1 MIYMGGKSRLAKHIV
16 PFLLRHNPE
25 VIIEPFVGGANITS
39 EILKQGYEGRLIL
52 SDLDSSLMC
61 MWHHV
66 IYEGWLPTLET
77 YPSREQ
83 YNEWKAAAKRGE
95 VPECNALRGW
105 ARTAASF
112 SGAPWGGYI
121 KNEVREYKSGPHHY
135 AQERINTSTKQFNLL
150 HEHAENITL
159 ECCGY
164 EAHTPHI
171 PAGAVVYIDPPY
183 ANTTAYDTEEFSHTH
198 LWETLISWAQ
208 AGAYVYVSEQSKPD
222 WVNAEVVWQKD
233 AHRGISG
240 KTSANGGSASEKLYY
255 LTPGE

>member
-39 EILKQGYEGRLIL
+39 EILKQGYKGRLVL
-52 SDLDSSLMC
+52 SDLDASLMC
-61 MWHHV
+61 MWYHV

-83 YNEWKAAAKRGE
+83 YNEWREAAKRGE
-95 VPECNALRGW
+95 VPECNALMGW
-105 ARTAASF
+105 ARTGASY
-112 SGAPWGGYI
+112 SGKPWAGYV
-121 KNEVREYKSGPHHY
+121 KPEDTRSGETIPY
-135 AQERINTSTKQFNLL
+135 MVSRIRTSTTQFNLL
-150 HEHAENITL
+150 HEHAESITL
-159 ECCGY
+159 ACCGY

-171 PAGAVVYIDPPY
+171 PAGAVVYADPPY

-208 AGAYVYVSEQSKPD
+208 AGAHVYVSEESKPD
-222 WVNAEVVWQKD
+222 WVDAEVVWEKIVNC
-233 AHRGISG
+233 GIRRKATDQG
-240 KTSANGGSASEKLYY
+240 GGSASEKLYY
-255 LTPGE
+255 LSPGE